1 MLDTAR
7 KAVKKLDGKI
17 RADFDA
23 DENLRLALA
32 YLIQIIGEAAS
43 PVSPS
48 FREAHTDIPWSEI
61 VGMRHKIVHDYLRVD
76 LGQRYVQGQGD
87 PRACRRALRIRSGV
101 IGWRVRRTPNG
112 ASASFTAFRMAP
124 GAPAVPASAIPL
136 NPPTVNGDGVSR

>member
-1 MLDTAR
+1 WIACATRRERPPGIQRRQRDA
-7 KAVKKLDGKI
+7 A
-17 RADFDA
+17 A
-23 DENLRLALA
+23 DEA
-32 YLIQIIGEAAS
+32 I
-43 PVSPS
+43 PVRATAGPA
-48 FREAHTDIPWSEI
+48 RD
-61 VGMRHKIVHDYLRVD
+61 DY
-76 LGQRYVQGQGD
+76 